1 METINFLS
9 SHGDLRTDA
18 RFSDITTIRI
28 GGDIKY
34 LVSPFD
40 VNRLKV
46 IITYLKE
53 EGIPFKV
60 MGRGSNMVC
69 GDNTYEGCVIRLEH
83 LNHFHFEEDGT
94 LYVEAGMMIPRLAN
108 MLASQGLSNLEF
120 ASGIPGTL
128 GGLVFMNAGAYKR
141 SMCDIVDSVLVL
153 RDGEFVWL
161 TNEECQFS
169 YRHSIFRDHLDWII
183 IAAKLKVE
191 KGKST
196 EIKALI
202 SDRLFRR
209 RTTQPLDKP
218 SAGSCFKNPE
228 GDFAWRLIDGVGL
241 RGYRYNGIEVS
252 EKHPNFILNVDKAR
266 AEDFI
271 MTTNLIRAKVK
282 AVYDVDLIME
292 VELFNC

>member
-83 LNHFHFEEDGT
+83 
-94 LYVEAGMMIPRLAN
+94 
-108 MLASQGLSNLEF
+108 
-120 ASGIPGTL
+120 
-128 GGLVFMNAGAYKR
+128 
-141 SMCDIVDSVLVL
+141 
-153 RDGEFVWL
+153 
-161 TNEECQFS
+161 
-169 YRHSIFRDHLDWII
+169 
-183 IAAKLKVE
+183 
-191 KGKST
+191 
-196 EIKALI
+196 
-202 SDRLFRR
+202 
-209 RTTQPLDKP
+209 
-218 SAGSCFKNPE
+218 
-228 GDFAWRLIDGVGL
+228 
-241 RGYRYNGIEVS
+241 
-252 EKHPNFILNVDKAR
+252 
-266 AEDFI
+266 
-271 MTTNLIRAKVK
+271 
-282 AVYDVDLIME
+282 
-292 VELFNC
+292 